1 MKYLHPYSPFCC
13 PFDCLS
19 PLENGSERQGGSSP
33 EYLYFSIVIA
43 IGSTDTTSFCSDVA
57 YAVYVYV
64 RSILNRRNQQMQH
77 FSINKNSYLYD
88 VAAVCKILDLCAF
101 VSFSFGFIL

>member
-1 MKYLHPYSPFCC
+1 MPTAGIDGIYKGYKKKSKKRAVQVKYLHPYSPFCYS
-13 PFDCLS
+13 FDCLS

-43 IGSTDTTSFCSDVA
+43 IGSTNTTSFYSDVA

-64 RSILNRRNQQMQH
+64 
-77 FSINKNSYLYD
+77 
-88 VAAVCKILDLCAF
+88 
-101 VSFSFGFIL
+101 